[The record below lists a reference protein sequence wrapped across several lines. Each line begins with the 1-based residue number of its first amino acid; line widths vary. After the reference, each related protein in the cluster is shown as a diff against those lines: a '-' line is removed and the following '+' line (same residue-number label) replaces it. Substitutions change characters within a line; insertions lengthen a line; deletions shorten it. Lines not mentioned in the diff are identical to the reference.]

1 RYERFKLVFRALLK
15 LACCMQA
22 LRENLEV
29 LSKLGFQ
36 GIEVPG
42 SLQLNPYTVS
52 KEDRRRLKELVES
65 YGLKI
70 VASNVIYPRGF
81 QHTSSDEYTR
91 MRSIEYTWRLAEA
104 AAEIDCRILV
114 WGSSHAR
121 NIPPDIVL
129 DIARERNLAVLREA
143 SRAGEEYGVV
153 FAIEPLSKRES
164 NFINTVLEAYEIAE
178 SIGSDHLMVLADIR
192 HMIREEDSVLD
203 SLKAVAKRLIHMHI
217 ADENMRVPGRGVV
230 DFSKVFRT
238 LDEIGYRGYLSI
250 EARIGEKPFEELSF
264 AKSYIEDSYR
274 RSLLLQ
280 P

>member
-1 RYERFKLVFRALLK
+1 MFRALLK
-15 LACCMQA
+15 LARCMQA

-29 LSKLGFQ
+29 LSKLSFQ

-52 KEDRRRLKELVES
+52 KEDRKRLKELVES

-81 QHTSSDEYTR
+81 QHTSGDEYTR

-121 NIPPDIVL
+121 NIPPDTAL
-129 DIARERNLAVLREA
+129 DIAGERNLAVLREA

-217 ADENMRVPGRGVV
+217 ANENMRVPGRGVI

-264 AKSYIEDSYR
+264 AKNYIEDSYR

>member
-1 RYERFKLVFRALLK
+1 
-15 LACCMQA
+15 MQA
-22 LRENLEV
+22 SKENLEM

-36 GIEVPG
+36 GIEIPG
-42 SLQLNPYTVS
+42 SIQLNPYTVS
-52 KEDRRRLKELVES
+52 REDRIKLKELVES

-81 QHTSSDEYTR
+81 QHTSDDETVR
-91 MRSIEYTWRLAEA
+91 MRSVEYTWKLAEA

-121 NIPPDIVL
+121 NIPHNIPL
-129 DIARERNLAVLREA
+129 DVARERNLAILIEA
-143 SRAGEEYGVV
+143 SRAGEEYGVI

-178 SIGSDHLMVLADIR
+178 SIGSNYLMVLADLR

-203 SLKAVAKRLIHMHI
+203 SLRAIAKRLVHVHV
-217 ADENMRVPGRGVV
+217 ADENLRVPGRGVI

-238 LDEIGYRGYLSI
+238 LDEISYRGYVSI
-250 EARIGEKPFEELSF
+250 EAKLGEKPFEELSY
-264 AKSYIEDSYR
+264 AKNYMEDSYR
-274 RSLLLQ
+274 RALLRQ
-280 P
+280 S